1 MIGRPAGAFTQAI
14 VIAAGSR
21 NGVRVND
28 PVVTADGL
36 VGLVTRV
43 TPRTARVQLLT
54 DQGAAVSAVNLP
66 TRAEG
71 IVRHARGTRET
82 LVLDRVRKQDVI
94 EVGDDVVTAGWRAS
108 GLSSLYPKGIPIG
121 EVSSVGQTDTDLFQ
135 QVQVDPYV
143 DFGSLDAVLV
153 LVPPGAPLVTGGAVA
168 RASAVVF
175 VAAMLQA
182 VIVSSLVIGGG
193 APDLLLIV
201 VISLGLLRGSIP
213 GAVFGFA
220 GGLVVDLLT
229 LDTLGITSL
238 VLTLAG
244 FWAGRYV
251 ETTGRGRRFA
261 PLLAVG
267 VITVLA
273 GAFAFVLHYMLGEEV
288 VARHA
293 LVTSLVP
300 TLLLNLLLALP
311 VYALV
316 RASVREPDRL
326 ERSPEVEVL
335 V

>member
-1 MIGRPAGAFTQAI
+1 M
-14 VIAAGSR
+14 
-21 NGVRVND
+21 
-28 PVVTADGL
+28 
-36 VGLVTRV
+36 
-43 TPRTARVQLLT
+43 
-54 DQGAAVSAVNLP
+54 
-66 TRAEG
+66 
-71 IVRHARGTRET
+71 
-82 LVLDRVRKQDVI
+82 
-94 EVGDDVVTAGWRAS
+94 
-108 GLSSLYPKGIPIG
+108 
-121 EVSSVGQTDTDLFQ
+121 
-135 QVQVDPYV
+135 
-143 DFGSLDAVLV
+143 
-153 LVPPGAPLVTGGAVA
+153 TGGAIA

-182 VIVSSLVIGGG
+182 VIVSSLVMGGG

-201 VISLGLLRGSIP
+201 VISVGLLRGSIP

-251 ETTGRGRRFA
+251 ETTAHGRRIA
-261 PLLAVG
+261 PVVAVG

-273 GAFAFVLHYMLGEEV
+273 GAFAFVLHYMLGAEV

-293 LVTSLVP
+293 LFTSLLP

-316 RASVREPDRL
+316 RASVGEPDRL